1 LQREQLLA
9 ALMSL
14 VVLLFVG
21 ANWSAGPARLWLRRG
36 AIAAFVLAAA
46 IALVATAEWLIVT
59 RR

>member
-1 LQREQLLA
+1 
-9 ALMSL
+9 MSL
-14 VVLLFVG
+14 LVLLFVG

>member
-1 LQREQLLA
+1 
-9 ALMSL
+9 MSA

-36 AIAAFVLAAA
+36 AIAAFVVAAG
-46 IALVATAEWLIVT
+46 IALLATAEWLITT